1 MLCSNTYIL
10 KTTLHQTKIKTNV
23 KAKNVKL
30 RKVKLNEYTS
40 TCELPHDDVGQII
53 IDNTL
58 TTLIKTETCEIT
70 MTIIETQACAD
81 YRMMLA
87 EHHY

>member
-1 MLCSNTYIL
+1 MLCSKTYIL

-30 RKVKLNEYTS
+30 RKVKINENTS
-40 TCELPHDDVGQII
+40 TCELPHDAVEQII

-58 TTLIKTETCEIT
+58 TTLITTETCEIT
-70 MTIIETQACAD
+70 MNIIETQACAD